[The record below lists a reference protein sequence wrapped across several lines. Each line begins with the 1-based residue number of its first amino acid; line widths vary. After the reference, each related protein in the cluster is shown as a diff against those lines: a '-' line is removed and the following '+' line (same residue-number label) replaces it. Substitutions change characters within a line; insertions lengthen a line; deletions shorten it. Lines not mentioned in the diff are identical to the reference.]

1 MSGRP
6 APLPNGFAIRLAPG
20 TRVLA
25 GGEVLIGGSP
35 TRLLRLRPR
44 AAALLAGGRLTV
56 TDPGTAALARRLLD
70 TAVAHPDPAATTAP
84 IPGPGE
90 VTVVIPVLGDQAGI
104 DRLLAALDPQL
115 PVIVVDDGSP
125 VPIRAMRPGTRVL
138 RHESPRGPAAARNTG
153 LAAVTTALVAF
164 LDADTV
170 PGPDWL
176 TSLLTHLADPA
187 CVLVAPRITAL
198 TGSGSA
204 LARYEALR
212 SALDMGPD
220 PAPVIPLSPVAYV
233 PSAAL
238 LVRRE
243 ALAGGFDEQMHV
255 AEDVDLCWRLHAA
268 GARMRYEPAA
278 AVAHDHRTG
287 HRAWL
292 ARRAFYGTGAAALDR
307 RHAGTVAPLVL
318 TGWSALAAAGLAS
331 GTRTGAAVAAA
342 ATARAGWRMRPVVA
356 GIPRADLEAARLTLR
371 GLRGACA
378 QTAQSALRHHWP
390 IALVAAAV
398 SRRARRLLAAAAVI
412 DGAIDWYRRGGPGTL
427 DPVRYIAYRR
437 LDDLAYG
444 AGLWTG
450 AVRTRRIGALLPRS
464 GTRTAGR

>member
-1 MSGRP
+1 MTET
-6 APLPNGFAIRLAPG
+6 APRLPDGFALRLAPG
-20 TRVLA
+20 TRVL
-25 GGEVLIGGSP
+25 GGGAVLIGGSP

-56 TDPGTAALARRLLD
+56 TDAATAALARRLLD
-70 TAVAHPDPAATTAP
+70 TAVAHPDPASITAP
-84 IPGPGE
+84 APGPE
-90 VTVVIPVLGDQAGI
+90 KVTVVIPVVGDQAGP
-104 DRLLAALDPQL
+104 DRPLAALDPRL
-115 PVIVVDDGSP
+115 AVIVVDDGSP
-125 VPIRAMRPGTRVL
+125 APIRTARPGTQVL
-138 RHESPRGPAAARNTG
+138 RHASPRGPAAARNTG
-153 LAAVTTALVAF
+153 LAAAGTALVAF

-170 PGPDWL
+170 PGPGWL
-176 TSLLTHLADPA
+176 GPLLTHLADPA

-198 TGSGSA
+198 ATAGSA
-204 LARYEALR
+204 LTRYEALR

-243 ALAGGFDEQMHV
+243 ALTGGFDAQMHV

-268 GARMRYEPAA
+268 GARLRYEPGA
-278 AVAHDHRTG
+278 AVAHDHRTDR
-287 HRAWL
+287 RAWL

-307 RHAGTVAPLVL
+307 RHPGTVAPLVL

-331 GTRTGAAVAAA
+331 GTRIGAAVAAA
-342 ATARAGWRMRPVVA
+342 ATGRAWWRLRPVVA
-356 GIPRADLEAARLTLR
+356 GLPRADVEAARLTLR
-371 GLRGACA
+371 GLRLAVA
-378 QTAQSALRHHWP
+378 QVAQSALRHHWP
-390 IALVAAAV
+390 LALAAAATH
-398 SRRARRLLAAAAVI
+398 RRARRLLLVAALT

-427 DPVRYIAYRR
+427 DPVRYVAYRR

-450 AVRTRRIGALLPRS
+450 AVRARRIGALLPRA
-464 GTRTAGR
+464 GTRPAGP